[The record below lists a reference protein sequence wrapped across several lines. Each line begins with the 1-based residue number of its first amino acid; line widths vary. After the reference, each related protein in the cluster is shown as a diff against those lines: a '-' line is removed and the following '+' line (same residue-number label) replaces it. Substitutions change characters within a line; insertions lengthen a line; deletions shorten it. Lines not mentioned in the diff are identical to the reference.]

1 MVSPPDAIEVPVPFR
16 GRARKRGFSQWL
28 PKAGLASLGGCQED
42 CPPPITDG
50 NDVDFAPIIQRTGED
65 ALTCTLS
72 SRDFIGRTGVV
83 RHNSCRFL
91 IRDRKSESACS
102 QSGQPGAR
110 AVPDRHAFVM
120 EMELL

>member
-1 MVSPPDAIEVPVPFR
+1 MPFAV
-16 GRARKRGFSQWL
+16 ARESAASRNGCPKLDWQSWRL
-28 PKAGLASLGGCQED
+28 PRRLS
-42 CPPPITDG
+42 PPITDG
-50 NDVDFAPIIQRTGED
+50 NDVDFAPILQRTGED

-91 IRDRKSESACS
+91 IRDRTSESACS

-110 AVPDRHAFVM
+110 AVPARHAFVT
-120 EMELL
+120 ELELL